1 MDTPAFS
8 VSGLAATGNA
18 AVRKSTLVLFI
29 NGRAAECAPL
39 RAAVESAYVALHS
52 KAATFWVCI
61 DARVPP
67 GHVDVN
73 IHPTKTEVALLFQP
87 ELIEAARSA
96 LERVL
101 EGAHNVRSF
110 ARSGPTQQP
119 ISGAYSDAYA
129 WLRMGNTC
137 CTCYTRRHG
146 LPRLHCDSLFYNASF
161 WGPVAAVISLLLICF
176 FTSFLNPSFVRITIT
191 RPTPMPPTLE
201 MCCIRSLNR
210 SPLCRCSSEGRAAA
224 VAADCRGSAGTHNAA
239 RKSGRRPQARSHRPP
254 RALPQAVPDR
264 RSRHQHGRRRAWR
277 GRRRWCRRG
286 GPCRCV
292 GLTLESSRSPTVDF
306 EPPKPANSSFRCEVS

>member
-1 MDTPAFS
+1 MPVCKRITALAGVGVTLKRAKQVKADVLTLPRFARADAVRAVYGAPVATNLVAFSASENWSGDHSRDTSAALAAPVDTPAFS
-8 VSGLAATGNA
+8 IDGLAATGNA

-52 KAATFWVCI
+52 KAATFWVFI

-119 ISGAYSDAYA
+119 ISGANSDDPSRLHMCNT
-129 WLRMGNTC
+129 LRM
-137 CTCYTRRHG
+137 
-146 LPRLHCDSLFYNASF
+146 LHRFDIIQLRFASLI
-161 WGPVAAVISLLLICF
+161 W
-176 FTSFLNPSFVRITIT
+176 TPS
-191 RPTPMPPTLE
+191 P
-201 MCCIRSLNR
+201 
-210 SPLCRCSSEGRAAA
+210 
-224 VAADCRGSAGTHNAA
+224 
-239 RKSGRRPQARSHRPP
+239 
-254 RALPQAVPDR
+254 
-264 RSRHQHGRRRAWR
+264 
-277 GRRRWCRRG
+277 
-286 GPCRCV
+286 
-292 GLTLESSRSPTVDF
+292 
-306 EPPKPANSSFRCEVS
+306 